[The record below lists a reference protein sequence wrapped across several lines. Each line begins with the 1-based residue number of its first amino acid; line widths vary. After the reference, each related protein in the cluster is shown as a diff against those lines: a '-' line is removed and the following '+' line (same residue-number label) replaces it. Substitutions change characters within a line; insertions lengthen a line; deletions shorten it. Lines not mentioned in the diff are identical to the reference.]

1 MTTQQVTLTIDGQ
14 QVTVPAG
21 ITIVDAARLVG
32 IDIPV
37 FCYHP
42 KMEPV
47 GMCRMCLVEVGLPE
61 RDRETG
67 EVLRNEDGSP
77 KIRFFPKLQ
86 TACTM
91 KVQEGMVVVTNS
103 EQVARARKDILEFLL
118 TSHPLDCPI
127 CDKGG
132 ECPLQNLTMAY
143 GPGTSRF
150 PYEFKLHL
158 EKRVPLGDLIIL
170 DRERCII
177 CGRCVRFQEEI
188 AEDPVLALDGRG
200 RATYIITTS
209 DPPFDSYW
217 SGNTTDICPVGALTT
232 TDFRFDARPWEMFQ
246 AASVCNLCPVGC
258 NIVFDIRREPELGGR
273 FAVQRVMPRQNEY
286 VNEIWICDKGRFAA
300 YHFAQY
306 GERLT
311 QPLVRE
317 NGQLRPATWQEALEK
332 VVQAFRSAGAG
343 LVTLASG
350 RLSNEDLF
358 NLARLTDHLGGR
370 KVLDTFLGGGE
381 WTEKVGLGAGH
392 DPSRWGEGDV
402 IVVVASDLEEEAPVL
417 WLRVKE
423 AAKRGA
429 TLVVMNPRPTKIE
442 RHAAHVVRY
451 RYGEESKALMDLME
465 EGGWWAQRLQEARN
479 LIIIYGQE
487 GMDLPRSTALA
498 QTAAHVLLTAGHA
511 GKPDSGLVAV
521 WPRNND
527 QGAWDMGFRPVDNLA
542 DTLRAAKALY
552 VVAADPAGDDPHLAA
567 ALSEAGF
574 LVVQD
579 LFLTETARRAD
590 VVLPAQAYIER
601 GGTYTN
607 LFRRVQRFYPAVPA
621 PEGPQPD
628 YAIAAALARM
638 LDLELEGRST
648 ASIMEQVAAA
658 VPAYR
663 EVTYEALAKTEPQ
676 FPPVSREFLHY
687 MGTAYENTQGLGAT
701 LPNAVQRGETVE
713 APGPAQV
720 EAAAT
725 EGLMAVPITR
735 LYDRGTLVTG
745 SDTLAPRLP
754 QEAWVWLAPETARGL
769 GLEDGDQAV
778 LEYRGLSQWVRIRV
792 NPAVPGNVMLV
803 PRSMG
808 VAVSGPESVRIKAAT
823 HAGAED

>member
-1 MTTQQVTLTIDGQ
+1 MPEQVTLTIDGKQ
-14 QVTVPAG
+14 ITVPAG
-21 ITIVDAARLVG
+21 ITVVDAARLAG

-42 KMEPV
+42 KLEPV
-47 GMCRMCLVEVGLPE
+47 GMCRMCLVEIGLPE
-61 RDRETG
+61 RDRATG
-67 EVLRNEDGSP
+67 EILRNEDGSP

-91 KVQEGMVVVTNS
+91 QVQDGMVVVTTS
-103 EQVARARKDILEFLL
+103 EQVARARKDVLEFLL

-158 EKRVPLGDLIIL
+158 PKRVPLGDLIIL

-177 CGRCVRFQEEI
+177 CDRCVRFQRDI
-188 AEDPVLALDGRG
+188 AEDPVLSVDGRG
-200 RATYIITTS
+200 RASYIVTTS

-232 TDFRFDARPWEMFQ
+232 VDFRFDARPWEMFQ

-258 NIVFDIRREPELGGR
+258 NIVFDIRREPELDGR

-306 GERLT
+306 GERIT
-311 QPLVRE
+311 QPLVRDE
-317 NGQLRPATWQEALEK
+317 DGQLRPASWQEALER
-332 VVQAFRSAGAG
+332 VAQVLRDAGSG

-358 NLARLTDHLGGR
+358 HLARLTDHLGGR
-370 KVLDTFLGGGE
+370 KVLDTFLAGGE
-381 WTEKVGLGAGH
+381 WTDRVGLGQGH
-392 DPSRWGEGDV
+392 DPNAWGEGDL
-402 IVVVASDLEEEAPVL
+402 ILVVASDLEEEAPVA

-423 AAKRGA
+423 AAQRGA
-429 TLVVMNPRPTKIE
+429 TLVVFNPRPTKVE

-451 RYGEESKALMDLME
+451 RYGQELDAVRA
-465 EGGWWAQRLQEARN
+465 WAQEEIWAARLREARN
-479 LIIIYGQE
+479 LLIFYGQE
-487 GMDLPRSTALA
+487 GMDLVTSEALA
-498 QTAAHVLLTAGHA
+498 RWAARLLLETGHA
-511 GKPDSGLVAV
+511 GKPNSGLVAV

-527 QGAWDMGFRPVDNLA
+527 QGAWDMGFRPVPDLVE
-542 DTLRAAKALY
+542 TLRGARALY
-552 VVAADPAGDDPHLAA
+552 VVGADPAGDDPRLAE
-567 ALSEAGF
+567 ALEEAGF

-607 LFRRVQRFYPAVPA
+607 LFRRVQRFYPAVP
-621 PEGPQPD
+621 PPQGPQPD
-628 YAIAAALARM
+628 YAITAVLARM
-638 LDLELEGRST
+638 LDLDLETRST
-648 ASIMEQVAAA
+648 ARVFEALAQAI
-658 VPAYR
+658 PAYR
-663 EVTYEALAKTEPQ
+663 GLTYQTLTQVEPQ
-676 FPPVSREFLHY
+676 FPPVSREYLHY
-687 MGTAYENTQGLGAT
+687 AGTVYENTQGLGVA
-701 LPNAVQRGETVE
+701 LPNAVQRGEQVPLPE
-713 APGPAQV
+713 VSAP
-720 EAAAT
+720 AARER
-725 EGLMAVPITR
+725 EGLWAVPITR
-735 LYDRGTLVTG
+735 LYDRGTLVSW

-754 QEAWVWLAPETARGL
+754 QEAWVWVAPETARDL
-769 GLEDGDQAV
+769 GLAEGEPALLVQGERAQ
-778 LEYRGLSQWVRIRV
+778 EVRVRLH
-792 NPAVPGNVMLV
+792 PEVPQGVVLV

-808 VAVSGPESVRIKAAT
+808 IATSLPFPITLKAAVR
-823 HAGAED
+823 AGL

>member
-1 MTTQQVTLTIDGQ
+1 MSQQVTLTIDGK

-21 ITIVDAARLVG
+21 ITIVDAARLAD

-61 RDRETG
+61 RDRTTG
-67 EVLRNEDGSP
+67 EILRNEDGSP

-91 KVQEGMVVVTNS
+91 QVQEGMVVITNS

-132 ECPLQNLTMAY
+132 ECPLQNLTYAY

-158 EKRVPLGDLIIL
+158 PKRVPLGDLIIL

-188 AEDPVLALDGRG
+188 AEDPVLAIDGRG
-200 RATYIITTS
+200 RASYIITTS

-232 TDFRFDARPWEMFQ
+232 TDFRFDARPWEMFH

-258 NIVFDIRREPELGGR
+258 NIMLDIRREPELDGR

-306 GERLT
+306 GQRLT

-317 NGQLRPATWQEALEK
+317 NGELRPSTWQEALSR
-332 VVQAFRSAGAG
+332 VAQAFQEAGQD
-343 LVTLASG
+343 LVTLVSG

-370 KVLDTFLGGGE
+370 KVLDTFLAGGD
-381 WTEKVGLGAGH
+381 WTDKVGLGAGH
-392 DPSRWGEGDV
+392 DPSRWGAGHV
-402 IVVVASDLEEEAPVL
+402 ILVVASDLEEEAPL
-417 WLRVKE
+417 AWLRVKE
-423 AAKRGA
+423 AAQRGA
-429 TLVVMNPRPTKIE
+429 TLIVLNPRPTKIE

-451 RYGEESKALMDLME
+451 RYGEEVQALLGLLAEDSP
-465 EGGWWAQRLQEARN
+465 WRKTIQEAEN
-479 LIIIYGQE
+479 LLIFYGQE
-487 GMDLPRSTALA
+487 GMDLETSGALA
-498 QTAAHVLLTAGHA
+498 RAAARLLLETGHA
-511 GKPDSGLVAV
+511 GKAESGLVAV

-527 QGAWDMGFRPVDNLA
+527 QGAWDMGFRPAANLA
-542 DTLRAAKALY
+542 ETLAAAKALY
-552 VVAADPAGDDPHLAA
+552 VVAADPAGDDPALAA
-567 ALSEAGF
+567 ALERAGF

-579 LFLTETARRAD
+579 LFLTETARLAD

-621 PEGPQPD
+621 LEDTQAD
-628 YAIAAALARM
+628 YAIVAALGRM
-638 LDLELEGRST
+638 LDLDLPRST
-648 ASIMEQVAAA
+648 SKVFAALA
-658 VPAYR
+658 QQVPAYR
-663 EVTYEALAKTEPQ
+663 GLSYQDLTKVEPQ
-676 FPPVSREFLHY
+676 FPPVSREYLHY
-687 MGTAYENTQGLGAT
+687 AGTVYENTQGLGVA
-701 LPNAVQRGETVE
+701 LPNALQRGEEVAASE
-713 APGPAQV
+713 AP
-720 EAAAT
+720 AAT
-725 EGLMAVPITR
+725 AATPPEQGLLAVPITR
-735 LYDRGTLVTG
+735 LYDRGTLVAW

-754 QEAWVWLAPETARGL
+754 QEPWVWLAPETAQAL
-769 GLEDGDQAV
+769 GLEDGALAR
-778 LEYRGLSQWVRIRV
+778 LELRGMPYTVRVKV
-792 NPAVPGNVMLV
+792 NPAVPADVVLV
-803 PRSMG
+803 PRSVG
-808 VAVSGPESVRIKAAT
+808 VALNGPQPASFQAMEAVGQPA
-823 HAGAED
+823 

>member
-1 MTTQQVTLTIDGQ
+1 MSQQVTLTIDGK

-21 ITIVDAARLVG
+21 WTVVDAARVANVH
-32 IDIPV
+32 IPV

-42 KMEPV
+42 KLEPV

-61 RDRETG
+61 RDRATG
-67 EVLRNEDGSP
+67 EIVRNEDGSP

-86 TACTM
+86 TACTTY
-91 KVQEGMVVVTNS
+91 VQEGMVIRTTT

-150 PYEFKLHL
+150 PYEYKLHL

-177 CGRCVRFQEEI
+177 CGRCVRFQAEI
-188 AEDPVLALDGRG
+188 AEDPVLSLDGRG

-232 TDFRFDARPWEMFQ
+232 TDFRFDARPWEMHQ
-246 AASVCNLCPVGC
+246 AASLCNLCPVGC
-258 NIVFDIRREPELGGR
+258 NIMFDIRREPELGGR

-317 NGQLRPATWQEALEK
+317 NGKLRPASWREALER
-332 VVQAFRSAGAG
+332 VAQAFREAGSG

-370 KVLDTFLGGGE
+370 KVLDTFLAGGE
-381 WTEKVGLGAGH
+381 WTDKVGLGRESDLAAL
-392 DPSRWGEGDV
+392 GEGDAILV
-402 IVVVASDLEEEAPVL
+402 MASDLEEEAPIF

-423 AAKRGA
+423 AAQRGA
-429 TLVVMNPRPTKIE
+429 TLVVANPRPTKIE
-442 RHAAHVVRY
+442 RHAKHVLRY
-451 RYGEESKALMDLME
+451 VYGEEGKVWEALLAGASE
-465 EGGWWAQRLQEARN
+465 AAQALARAEN
-479 LIIIYGQE
+479 LVIFYGQE
-487 GMDLPRSTALA
+487 GLDLATSDAVAR
-498 QTAAHVLLTAGHA
+498 AAARLLLTTGHA
-511 GKPDSGLVAV
+511 GKPNSGLVAV

-527 QGAWDMGFRPVDNLA
+527 QGAWDMGFRPVADLA
-542 DTLRAAKALY
+542 DTLRQVKALY

-567 ALSEAGF
+567 ALEGADF

-579 LFLTETARRAD
+579 LFLTETAQRAD

-607 LFRRVQRFYPAVPA
+607 ALRRVQRFFPAVPP

-628 YAIAAALARM
+628 FAIVAALARL
-638 LDLELEGRST
+638 LDLNLEGRST
-648 ASIMEQVAAA
+648 AKGFEALAAQ
-658 VPAYR
+658 VPAYQGL
-663 EVTYEALAKTEPQ
+663 TYKDLARVEEQ
-676 FPPVSREFLHY
+676 FPLVSREVLDY
-687 MGTAYENTQGLGAT
+687 TGTAYPNGQGLGVV
-701 LPNAVQRGETVE
+701 LPNAVERGETVAPPE
-713 APGPAQV
+713 APEFPVRAFQ
-720 EAAAT
+720 
-725 EGLMAVPITR
+725 GLLAVPITR
-735 LYDRGTLVTG
+735 LYDRGTLVAW

-754 QEAWVWLAPETARGL
+754 EEAWVWVAPETARDL
-769 GLEDGDQAV
+769 GLQDDATARLEIGDLA
-778 LEYRGLSQWVRIRV
+778 YTVRVRV
-792 NPAVPGNVMLV
+792 NPAVPGGVVLV
-803 PRSMG
+803 PRSVG
-808 VAVSGPESVRIKAAT
+808 VVLFTPVAVHLKAVVPAS
-823 HAGAED
+823 

>member
-1 MTTQQVTLTIDGQ
+1 MPQQVTLTIDGK

-21 ITIVDAARLVG
+21 ITIVDAARLAG

-42 KMEPV
+42 KLEPV

-61 RDRETG
+61 RDRATG

-91 KVQEGMVVVTNS
+91 QVQEGMVVVTAS
-103 EQVARARKDILEFLL
+103 EQVERARKDILEFLL

-143 GPGTSRF
+143 GPATSRF

-177 CGRCVRFQEEI
+177 CGRCIRFQEEI
-188 AEDPVLALDGRG
+188 AEDPVLAFDGRG

-232 TDFRFDARPWEMFQ
+232 TDFRFDARPWEMHQ
-246 AASVCNLCPVGC
+246 AASLCHLCPVGC
-258 NIVFDIRREPELGGR
+258 NIMFDIRREPELNGR
-273 FAVQRVMPRQNEY
+273 YAVQRVMPRQNEY

-311 QPLVRE
+311 QPLVRDAHGE
-317 NGQLRPATWQEALEK
+317 LRPATWQEALER
-332 VVQAFRSAGAG
+332 VAQAFREAGEA
-343 LVTLASG
+343 LVTMVSG

-370 KVLDTFLGGGE
+370 KVLDTFLEGGA
-381 WTEKVGLGAGH
+381 WTDRVGLGQEH
-392 DPSRWGEGDV
+392 DPSGWGEGDV

-423 AAKRGA
+423 AARRGA
-429 TLVVMNPRPTKIE
+429 TLVVLNPRPTKIE

-451 RYGEESKALMDLME
+451 RYGEEAKALADLME
-465 EGGWWAQRLQEARN
+465 EGGWWAQRLSEARN
-479 LIIIYGQE
+479 LVILYGQE
-487 GMDLPRSTALA
+487 GMDVKTSRAVA
-498 QTAAHVLLTAGHA
+498 QTAAAVLLKTGYA
-511 GKPDSGLVAV
+511 GKPNSGLIAV

-527 QGAWDMGFRPVDNLA
+527 QGAWDMGFRPVEDLA
-542 DTLRAAKALY
+542 AVLEKTTALY
-552 VVAADPAGDDPHLAA
+552 VVASDPAGDDPHVAA
-567 ALSEAGF
+567 ALDGVAF

-579 LFLTETARRAD
+579 LFLTETAKKAH

-628 YAIAAALARM
+628 YVIAAALGRM

-648 ASIMEQVAAA
+648 AKIMEQIAAA

-663 EVTYEALAKTEPQ
+663 GVSYAALARVEPQ

-687 MGTAYENTQGLGAT
+687 MGTAYENTQGLGMA
-701 LPNAVQRGETVE
+701 LPNAVQRGESVT
-713 APGPAQV
+713 APETTQAVQPPQGD
-720 EAAAT
+720 
-725 EGLMAVPITR
+725 LLAVPITR
-735 LYDRGTLVTG
+735 LYDRGRMVTW

-754 QEAWVWLAPETARGL
+754 DEAWVWLAPEVARSL
-769 GLEDGDQAV
+769 GLQEGDQAV
-778 LEYRGLSQWVRIRV
+778 LEYRGLSQWVRVKV
-792 NPAVPGNVMLV
+792 NPAVPAGFVLV

-808 VAVSGPESVRIKAAT
+808 VAVPRIVPVSLKAVT
-823 HAGAED
+823 HASA